1 MAIKS
6 EVSRG
11 GGVRPE
17 WPGHYEKN
25 FFLQLPVRTYTFRLK
40 TAGIQEI
47 ELPDCLKTSL
57 QIILQIIFNNFDS
70 FKIETIIV

>member
-1 MAIKS
+1 MK
-6 EVSRG
+6 RTFYL
-11 GGVRPE
+11 R
-17 WPGHYEKN
+17 
-25 FFLQLPVRTYTFRLK
+25 LPLRTYTFRLK

-70 FKIETIIV
+70 FKIEKIIM

>member
-1 MAIKS
+1 MNSQNKS
-6 EVSRG
+6 IFTCNK
-11 GGVRPE
+11 
-17 WPGHYEKN
+17 YEK
-25 FFLQLPVRTYTFRLK
+25 QLIVRTYTFRLK

>member
-11 GGVRPE
+11 GEALMDRPLWKE
-17 WPGHYEKN
+17 L
-25 FFLQLPVRTYTFRLK
+25 FLQLPVRTYTFRLK

-70 FKIETIIV
+70 FKIEKIIV